1 MKKLS
6 TILAAGTMALTL
18 STPVLAGPVG
28 ISRSYADRS
37 ARRPDDCRSAASS
50 EAAQRE
56 ARTGNKDNPA
66 FGAEELPNRSARRAH
81 EGLGEQV
88 SQNQVDEAL
97 QPVRVW

>member
-6 TILAAGTMALTL
+6 TILTAGTIALTL
-18 STPVLAGPVG
+18 STPVLAGSAG
-28 ISRSYADRS
+28 ISRSYATAQLDVQTI
-37 ARRPDDCRSAASS
+37 ADLQQAS

-56 ARTGNKDNPA
+56 AREGNKDNPA
-66 FGAEELPNRSARRAH
+66 FGQKSYQIDQLVERMKA
-81 EGLGEQV
+81 GEQV

>member
-1 MKKLS
+1 MKKFS

-18 STPVLAGPVG
+18 STPVLAGSAG
-28 ISRSYADRS
+28 ISRSYAT
-37 ARRPDDCRSAASS
+37 AQPDSQTIADLQEAS

-56 ARTGNKDNPA
+56 AREGNKDNPA
-66 FGAEELPNRSARRAH
+66 FAQKSYQIDQLVQRMKA
-81 EGLGEQV
+81 GEQV